1 MGLGSWLWL
10 GSGLG
15 LGLGAKPLSGERQL
29 TAHGAARDD
38 VEEELDL
45 LGDGQHEPVQGEAHT
60 CE

>member
-1 MGLGSWLWL
+1 MVMGGVRV
-10 GSGLG
+10 GARV
-15 LGLGAKPLSGERQL
+15 GAKPLSGERQL